1 MKTGKISEPIL
12 KRSVLKKISYKDKS
26 VLGRAAVGYD
36 AAVVALDDYKL
47 VTSTQTVVDKRDLH
61 MNRAFIKAVNN
72 LVAMGVEPKY
82 AQISIVLPE
91 GMREIKL
98 KMLMDEMC
106 EFARVRKIS
115 ITGGNTMV
123 SAGVVN
129 PVVTVSV
136 TGIATKDEPCNY
148 KYKEE
153 VKPGYDIVMINAAA
167 LEATVLLAYEKEED
181 LKSRFTSTYIDSA
194 KDFVKYFSVEKAAY
208 IGTKC
213 GVKAMHD
220 MSDSGVFGALW
231 ELGEAGNCGMEI
243 NLKKINMRQETIE
256 ITNYLGIN
264 PYIIPSTGSLLMVTL
279 DGLGLIHEL
288 EKEGIEAFVI
298 GKIVE
303 GNDRVI
309 INEDEKRYLE
319 PPRNK

>member
-36 AAVVALDDYKL
+36 AAVVALGDCKL
-47 VTSTQTVVDKRDLH
+47 VTSTQTVVAKRDLH

-72 LVAMGVEPKY
+72 LAVMGVSPKY

-106 EFARVRKIS
+106 GFAAERKIS

-136 TGIATKDEPCNY
+136 SGIVSNDEPCNY

-153 VKPGYDIVMINAAA
+153 IKPGYDIVMTNAAA
-167 LEATVLLAYEKEED
+167 LEATVVLAYEEEEKLKE
-181 LKSRFTSTYIDSA
+181 RFTSTYIDKA
-194 KDFVKYFSVEKAAY
+194 KEFSSYFSVEKSAA
-208 IGTKC
+208 IAIKC
-213 GVKAMHD
+213 DVKAMHD

-231 ELGEAGNCGMEI
+231 ELGEAGNCGMEV

-256 ITNYLGIN
+256 ITNHLGIN
-264 PYIIPSTGSLLMVTL
+264 PYVIPSTGSLLMVTC
-279 DGLGLIHEL
+279 DGLGLIQEL

-303 GNDRVI
+303 GHDRVI

>member
-72 LVAMGVEPKY
+72 LAAMGVEPKY

-136 TGIATKDEPCNY
+136 TGIAGPGGGTVEKPVGLVYVGCYVNGNVRV
-148 KYKEE
+148 EE
-153 VKPGYDIVMINAAA
+153 YHFTGNRAKNREYAVVRA
-167 LEATVLLAYEKEED
+167 LTVLREE
-181 LKSRFTSTYIDSA
+181 
-194 KDFVKYFSVEKAAY
+194 
-208 IGTKC
+208 
-213 GVKAMHD
+213 
-220 MSDSGVFGALW
+220 
-231 ELGEAGNCGMEI
+231 
-243 NLKKINMRQETIE
+243 
-256 ITNYLGIN
+256 
-264 PYIIPSTGSLLMVTL
+264 LM
-279 DGLGLIHEL
+279 
-288 EKEGIEAFVI
+288 K
-298 GKIVE
+298 
-303 GNDRVI
+303 N
-309 INEDEKRYLE
+309 
-319 PPRNK
+319 